1 MTKNGKNAIE
11 WDTLSADQLINELA
25 VTLSLSSP
33 ELKKVQAAINK
44 LQGDRYVEA
53 MQVLSI
59 RSTAIDTANSRS
71 SSSYQ
76 NQLK

>member
-1 MTKNGKNAIE
+1 
-11 WDTLSADQLINELA
+11 
-25 VTLSLSSP
+25 
-33 ELKKVQAAINK
+33 
-44 LQGDRYVEA
+44 